1 MEFQVC
7 NPILLFVL
15 LLAIIGIGFLPKT
28 DP

>member
-15 LLAIIGIGFLPKT
+15 LFAIIGIGFLPKT